1 MKVLDLMTAV
11 NHALLDCIHANLV
24 SPYKVYH
31 SMCQI
36 IVAEFQIDW
45 ALELQLL
52 FVCDGVILQVYRIF

>member
-11 NHALLDCIHANLV
+11 NHALYDCIYPNLV
-24 SPYKVYH
+24 GPYKVYH

-52 FVCDGVILQVYRIF
+52 LVRDGVILQVYRIF